1 MEIVRH
7 WLLAV
12 ARAEAAAPRF
22 TLAPGIGSPSSG
34 PAPSRILV

>member
-22 TLAPGIGSPSSG
+22 TLAPGTGGPGSG
-34 PAPSRILV
+34 PARPRI